1 MVEQAEVKHEK
12 QVDKPVNL
20 KADIVIFT
28 IYMTNDI

>member
-20 KADIVIFT
+20 KANIVIFT
-28 IYMTNDI
+28 LLYD